1 MNNTYPSNNLT
12 GASTNKSS
20 SGSSIGDFFGSS
32 SKINSASNFA
42 NSGSSNSSS
51 TTTSSDSLWSFFSNI
66 SWSSWVIIL
75 LVLALLG
82 FNIFVYLAKGT
93 QVFAELSAYFTS
105 IIGTGAAE
113 TTKDV
118 TNVTATGTKAATDI
132 VAGTINTTVDVAQD
146 TASQVKNANY
156 TQQQQLNSSLN
167 NAKTEQKTIEQEKES
182 GYSADEATSSI
193 QSSKSTSKAGWCYIG
208 EDRGFRTCT
217 QVGVNDQCMSG
228 DIFPSQEICMN
239 PTLRP

>member
-1 MNNTYPSNNLT
+1 MNNTPSSNNSVGT
-12 GASTNKSS
+12 STNKSS
-20 SGSSIGDFFGSS
+20 ITSSIGDFFGSS
-32 SKINSASNFA
+32 SSKTDTTSNI
-42 NSGSSNSSS
+42 STSSSSNSIGG
-51 TTTSSDSLWSFFSNI
+51 FFSNI
-66 SWSSWVIIL
+66 SWTSWIVIIL
-75 LVLALLG
+75 ILAFLG
-82 FNIFVYLAKGT
+82 LNIFVYLAKGT
-93 QVFAELSAYFTS
+93 QVFAELSAYLAS

-113 TTKDV
+113 TTKQV

-132 VAGTINTTVDVAQD
+132 AAGTVNTTVDVAQD
-146 TASQVKNANY
+146 TASQIKNANY
-156 TQQQQLNSSLN
+156 TEQQQLNSSLN

-208 EDRGFRTCT
+208 EDRGFRSCI